1 MGNFC
6 QRLLRRK
13 QLTLTSE
20 ILAMLVSE
28 RAKSRA
34 GPPSYR
40 SRKNWISVRQMRR
53 SQHRP

>member
-34 GPPSYR
+34 GPPLLQVEE
-40 SRKNWISVRQMRR
+40 KLNISAPNAPIPAQT
-53 SQHRP
+53 